1 MFVAPRLGPLFLD
14 QISLERDARDAQE
27 GDVDRTGGPSGRRRE
42 WLGMIGRRG
51 LDDVEGREKDG
62 RGVARS
68 VGLGGV
74 YDLSERQVD
83 VGDTM

>member
-1 MFVAPRLGPLFLD
+1 
-14 QISLERDARDAQE
+14 
-27 GDVDRTGGPSGRRRE
+27 
-42 WLGMIGRRG
+42 MIGRRG
-51 LDDVEGREKDG
+51 LDVVEGREKDG

-74 YDLSERQVD
+74 YDLSEREVD